1 MEKTTSSKE
10 RLDVLLLELG
20 YFDSR
25 EKAKAAIMAGLV
37 YIGTEKVDKAGTK
50 VPRDAALTVKGAPH
64 PYVSRGGLKLE
75 KAIRAFGIDMHDAV
89 MLDIGASTGGFTDC
103 ALQHGAKLV
112 YAIDVGYNQLDWSL
126 RQNERVRVMERMNFR
141 HMTLDQLDADRPAF
155 ASIDVSFISLK
166 LILPVLAQLLEPGG
180 HAVALIKPQFE
191 AGREQVGKSG
201 VVRDPAI
208 HANVLREVLSFADAL
223 GFGLQGLT
231 FSPIT
236 GGEGNIEF
244 LAYWRLDAAEVD
256 REGSRTAFLEGE
268 LPALVARTVEEATSN
283 FRRGAS

>member
-1 MEKTTSSKE
+1 MTAEKAAGKQ
-10 RLDVLLLELG
+10 RLDVLLVEQG

-37 YIGTEKVDKAGTK
+37 WQGSERIDKAGTK
-50 VPRDAALTVKGAPH
+50 VSRDAPITVKGAPH

-75 KAIRAFGIDMHDAV
+75 KAIRTFGIDLQGAV

-103 ALQHGAKLV
+103 ALQHGAAFV

-126 RQNERVRVMERMNFR
+126 RQDERVRVMERTNFR
-141 HMTLDQLDADRPAF
+141 HLTPDRLDGPTPGF

-166 LILPVLAQLLEPGG
+166 LILPVLAAMLAKDGKT
-180 HAVALIKPQFE
+180 VALIKPQFE

-201 VVRDPAI
+201 VVRDPKV
-208 HANVLREVLSFADAL
+208 HASVLRDVLRFADQM
-223 GFGLQGLT
+223 GFSLHGLT

-244 LAYWRLDAAEVD
+244 LACWTWTDVPQGEGW
-256 REGSRTAFLEGE
+256 REGPLEGLIE
-268 LPALVARTVEEATSN
+268 TVTREAHET
-283 FRRGAS
+283 FRAK